1 MPGAKNI
8 CVYAASSD
16 AVAPVYTEA
25 AQTLGTALARHG
37 HTLIYG
43 AGNIGLMGVI
53 ARAVHAHGGRV
64 VGVIPE
70 KLRDLEL
77 AYREA
82 DELIVT
88 TDMRERKALMERRA
102 DAFITL
108 PGGFGTLEEILEVI
122 VLKQLWYHDKPLVFL
137 NINGIYDGLLRF
149 FDRLIEEHFI
159 KDTHRDLYYL
169 ADDPEGALDY
179 IEHFT
184 PVKPHGKW
192 F

>member
-1 MPGAKNI
+1 MGKNI

-16 AVAPVYTEA
+16 ALATVYAES
-25 AQTLGTALARHG
+25 AQALGTALAQRG

-43 AGNIGLMGVI
+43 AGNIGLMGII
-53 ARAVHAHGGRV
+53 ARAVHAHGGKV

-88 TDMRERKALMERRA
+88 NDMRERKALMEHRA
-102 DAFITL
+102 DAFIAM

-122 VLKQLWYHDKPLVFL
+122 VLKQLWYHDKPLVFM
-137 NINGIYDGLLRF
+137 NVNGIYDGLLGF
-149 FDRLIEEHFI
+149 FERLIEERFI
-159 KDTHRDLYYL
+159 KDTHRELYHV
-169 ADDPEGALDY
+169 ADTPGAALDY
-179 IEHFT
+179 IETFV
-184 PVKPHGKW
+184 PVKPHKKW